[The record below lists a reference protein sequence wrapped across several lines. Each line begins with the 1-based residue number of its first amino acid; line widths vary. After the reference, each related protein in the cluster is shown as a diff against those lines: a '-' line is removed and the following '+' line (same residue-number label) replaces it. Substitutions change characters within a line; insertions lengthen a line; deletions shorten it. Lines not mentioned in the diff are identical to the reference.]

1 MGVTF
6 VFALT
11 IILSNLYLGFFIK
24 IQTNVITSSQV
35 IKNTQKTVQC
45 TALN

>member
-24 IQTNVITSSQV
+24 IQTDIITSSQD
-35 IKNTQKTVQC
+35 IKNTQVAVQC
-45 TALN
+45 TALS